1 MSLHP
6 HGSEMSDGAE
16 AYVTGSAASDETGG
30 SPDIEQSPGLSRQTP
45 RRTGPKPGRLAK
57 AWEVGGPP
65 FIVVLIV
72 LALWQFLPP
81 RLGIPPFIL
90 PTLTYMWAEVVD
102 HQEQFTSAVIVSGV
116 TAAIAFILSGL
127 LGILWA
133 LIMVRW
139 DLVRRIVYP
148 YAIMFHSVPVIAFAP
163 LIIIWFGVGH
173 FSILLIAVIVG
184 FFPVV
189 ANTVVGLQS
198 ASSSSVDLF
207 KVYGASTR
215 QTLWK
220 LRLPSALPFIMAG
233 LRISASLAVIGT
245 IIGEYVAGTSAG
257 SGGLGYIIISAAR
270 NLQIGY
276 VFAAAI
282 VSALLGIAYFGLV
295 VLAARY
301 VLGPWHESAQARR

>member
-1 MSLHP
+1 MGADVDVK
-6 HGSEMSDGAE
+6 GS
-16 AYVTGSAASDETGG
+16 VASDDTGA
-30 SPDIEQSPGLSRQTP
+30 SPDLKQSSGLGRRNSR
-45 RRTGPKPGRLAK
+45 RSGLKPGRVAR
-57 AWEVGGPP
+57 AWEVAGPP
-65 FIVVLIV
+65 FVVFIFV
-72 LALWQFLPP
+72 LVLWEFLPP

-90 PTLTYMWAEVVD
+90 PTLSYMWAEVVD
-102 HQEQFTSAVIVSGV
+102 HQAQFTSAVIVSGV
-116 TAAIAFILSGL
+116 TAAIAFIVSGV
-127 LGILWA
+127 LGIAWS

-163 LIIIWFGVGH
+163 LVIIWVGVGH
-173 FSILLIAVIVG
+173 VSILLIAVIVG

-207 KVYGASTR
+207 MVYGASTR
-215 QTLWK
+215 QMLWK

-233 LRISASLAVIGT
+233 LRISSSLAVIGT

-282 VSALLGIAYFGLV
+282 VSALLGIAFFGIV
-295 VLAARY
+295 VLAARFI
-301 VLGPWHESAQARR
+301 LGPWHESAQARR